1 MDTSAGDTVLEK
13 NQTQEE
19 ITEEV
24 ADLVEAMS
32 ELSHVTS
39 FNGSGIA
46 LICDFCI
53 GLFSFGMAQ
62 GFLRVLLLIPS
73 LDGLLELFTSAEVN
87 RQNLGFTVGGWGCVS
102 LQVAGVGLAS
112 GINPVLSKARLS
124 PEARLK
130 NILSAS
136 LLNEILELCDN
147 RQLFLNHYTKDPK
160 KKDDQ
165 LRELMLHVKY
175 LVLEKNSG
183 LPYSIGG
190 YFLDGDPMDEINELQ
205 ETMSRSYKEQLRQLN
220 VESKLK
226 DVTRKLLG

>member
-1 MDTSAGDTVLEK
+1 MGESSVSDGFEFTLNEAQKLVLFGRTGNEKSATGNSILRRKTSRSKSFYLRVFGLSKFD
-13 NQTQEE
+13 E
-19 ITEEV
+19 ILISLVTEV
-24 ADLVEAMS
+24 YFPLGWLKAS
-32 ELSHVTS
+32 PP
-39 FNGSGIA
+39 
-46 LICDFCI
+46 
-53 GLFSFGMAQ
+53 
-62 GFLRVLLLIPS
+62 VLLLIPS

-102 LQVAGVGLAS
+102 LQ
-112 GINPVLSKARLS
+112 
-124 PEARLK
+124 
-130 NILSAS
+130 
-136 LLNEILELCDN
+136 EILELCDN

-183 LPYSIGG
+183 LPYSNEFFKEFKALEGN
-190 YFLDGDPMDEINELQ
+190 FLDGDPMDEINELQ